1 MGEFIDFDKLGRSS
15 EPVQLDDM
23 VLCGDIPD
31 FALGVLFVR
40 EKEHPSICS
49 HHIIFPH
56 CEITLGRLT
65 SNDVITYN
73 SYSSRKHATVYSNLH
88 QVYVKDLESLNGTFL
103 NGKLVNSDRQL
114 QNGDV
119 LELGSSRIT
128 FKRF

>member
-1 MGEFIDFDKLGRSS
+1 MGVFLDFDKIGHSS
-15 EPVQLDDM
+15 DPVCLDDI
-23 VLCGDIPD
+23 VHSKAIPD
-31 FALGVLFVR
+31 FALGVLLVR
-40 EKEHPSICS
+40 EKEHPSIHS
-49 HHIIFPH
+49 THVIFPH

-73 SYSSRKHATVYSNLH
+73 SYSSRKHAAVFSSLH
-88 QVYVKDLESLNGTFL
+88 QVYVRDLESLNGTYL
-103 NGKLVNSDRQL
+103 NGKLVDADRQL